1 MTVCGATE
9 TLTLTFCIP
18 RELKEWSK
26 PTLTNSI
33 KTCLGQN
40 YISRNVD
47 IEPFVDLYLS
57 AHKIKVE
64 SEKLNNELFFKK
76 RTLMVF
82 LHDVQVKMGAHL
94 YTLQSC
100 VDISHRL
107 PTIESHDLSMVS
119 STSQLWFGKL
129 KDNVIR
135 CGNILHNIVL
145 KKNTQYAFTMLKMYN
160 AMDIVVKKTEKILV
174 LLDTSNQVMLN
185 ERERLIVLLD

>member
-47 IEPFVDLYLS
+47 IEPFIDLYLS
-57 AHKIKVE
+57 AQKIKVE

-94 YTLQSC
+94 STLQSC

-145 KKNTQYAFTMLKMYN
+145 KK
-160 AMDIVVKKTEKILV
+160 
-174 LLDTSNQVMLN
+174 
-185 ERERLIVLLD
+185 